1 MKRLCVYLGSSPG
14 FDPLYRAAAADLG
27 RTMAARGIDLVYG
40 GGSVGL
46 MGVIADAV
54 LAAGGAVTGVIPRA
68 LAEREVEHR
77 GLTEL
82 VLTTSMHE
90 RKAVMADRAD
100 AFVAIP
106 GGIGTFEELFEA
118 WTWAQLGDHAKPV
131 ALLNVAGFFDPLLAF
146 LDNVV
151 AAGFLKQVHRDL
163 LIVADDIDGLFERLA
178 AYRAPRIAKWITD
191 AER

>member
-27 RTMAARGIDLVYG
+27 RAMAARGIDLVYG

-54 LAAGGAVTGVIPRA
+54 LAAG
-68 LAEREVEHR
+68 
-77 GLTEL
+77 
-82 VLTTSMHE
+82 
-90 RKAVMADRAD
+90 
-100 AFVAIP
+100 
-106 GGIGTFEELFEA
+106 
-118 WTWAQLGDHAKPV
+118 
-131 ALLNVAGFFDPLLAF
+131 
-146 LDNVV
+146 
-151 AAGFLKQVHRDL
+151 FLKQVHRDL
-163 LIVADDIDGLFERLA
+163 LIVADDIDGLFDRLA